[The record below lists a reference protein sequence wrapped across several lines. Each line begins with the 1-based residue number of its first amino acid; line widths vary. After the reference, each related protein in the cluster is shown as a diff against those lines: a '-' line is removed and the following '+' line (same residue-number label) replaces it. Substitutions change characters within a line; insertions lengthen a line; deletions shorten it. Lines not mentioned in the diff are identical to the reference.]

1 MQTHNP
7 QDTSKILDYWY
18 VMEFLGQDSYEMS
31 TGASENRRKVKN
43 YKKKLEEMKRSGNKK
58 GERRQINAFLD
69 LKKGQSLYEVLRH
82 GHLGKDYGL
91 SGKGKA
97 GGLHREDCGVSG
109 GKPGG
114 AAGKKLRPHCC
125 GQLPDG

>member
-43 YKKKLEEMKRSGNKK
+43 YKKKIRFNF
-58 GERRQINAFLD
+58 QIVI
-69 LKKGQSLYEVLRH
+69 Q
-82 GHLGKDYGL
+82 
-91 SGKGKA
+91 
-97 GGLHREDCGVSG
+97 
-109 GKPGG
+109 
-114 AAGKKLRPHCC
+114 
-125 GQLPDG
+125 

>member
-69 LKKGQSLYEVLRH
+69 LKKEQAAFGSIVCEKLP
-82 GHLGKDYGL
+82 GNGAG
-91 SGKGKA
+91 SG
-97 GGLHREDCGVSG
+97 GGLLEFGLGRAPE
-109 GKPGG
+109 
-114 AAGKKLRPHCC
+114 
-125 GQLPDG
+125 